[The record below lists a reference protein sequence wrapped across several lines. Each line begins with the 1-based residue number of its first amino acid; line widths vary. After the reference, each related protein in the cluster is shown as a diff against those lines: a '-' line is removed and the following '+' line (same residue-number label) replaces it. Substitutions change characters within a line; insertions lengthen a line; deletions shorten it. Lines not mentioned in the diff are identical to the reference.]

1 MADPNTVQADI
12 SGVDPA
18 SGEPLRGGNGSLYR
32 IVCSRYDQGPDA
44 IVGNPD
50 KQAWGSI
57 HNGVHYGG
65 HFDAFEQVVP
75 IGDQI
80 SWVHEFSDGI
90 VRDPRF
96 ILHELM
102 EDLIARRKAAGQPTT
117 AYPNAKQ
124 PPK

>member
-1 MADPNTVQADI
+1 MADPDSVQADI
-12 SGVDPA
+12 SGVNP
-18 SGEPLRGGNGSLYR
+18 NGSPQMWR
-32 IVCSRYDQGPDA
+32 IVTSRYDHGPDA

-50 KQAWGSI
+50 KQNWDSTHDGI
-57 HNGVHYGG
+57 HYSG
-65 HFDAFEQVVP
+65 HFDAFEQIVP

-80 SWVHEFSDGI
+80 SWTHKFSDGI

-117 AYPNAKQ
+117 SYPNAKQ
-124 PPK
+124 PPQ